1 MPIELGS
8 GTLYIKN
15 SDGSYEHLGE
25 IANAE
30 VTSSEVYDT
39 SQYIN
44 RINDPEISF
53 EIECEIPKKLWLLL
67 TGVLECIIKC
77 CPNKKVVH
85 LTLNGKNKKIRKK
98 NLKRAIKILERMW
111 NDQI

>member
-8 GTLYIKN
+8 GTLYIQN
-15 SDGSYEHLGE
+15 SDGSYEPLGE

-30 VTSSEVYDT
+30 VTSSEVHDT

-44 RINDPEISF
+44 RINDQGISF
-53 EIECEIPKKLWLLL
+53 EIACKIPKKLWLLL
-67 TGVLECIIKC
+67 TGVLEGIIKC

-85 LTLNGKNKKIRKK
+85 LMLNGKNKRIRKK
-98 NLKRAIKILERMW
+98 NLKRAIKILERMQ
-111 NDQI
+111 NGQI